1 MKCSDA
7 PIRPPVSLMHRPL
20 VTIVTPS
27 FNQGHFIRQT
37 IESVLTQDYPH
48 IEYIVMDGGSTDD
61 TAKVAGDYAGRLTFI
76 SEKDRG
82 QSHAINKGF
91 RMARGEIVAWINSDD
106 ILLPGAVSHAVAA
119 FERKPALG
127 AVYGEGYLIDYDGK
141 VTSRFPATEPFNL
154 WKLVYASDYVLQQT
168 VYFRRAIFGEI
179 GYIDETLHYGL
190 DWELL
195 IRIGKRYGM
204 EYIPE
209 YMGSLREYDAAK
221 TFSGG
226 HKRFRELAGILRK
239 HGNMRYPPGYI
250 TYGLDTYL
258 RIVSPYVPS
267 ERMRQALSRITY
279 GYIARVLNECQGIY
293 SDGWASGH
301 VKWMFPAGSGRACLR
316 GLLPDFEQL
325 AGQTVAIKC
334 NGKTV
339 LEQTLKPGE
348 FEIMFDYEGPDPHGP
363 STIDIHASKTLVP
376 KHHHMGE
383 DSRALAYHFG
393 VLGRVLADGSVE
405 VPSDRNVRS

>member
-1 MKCSDA
+1 
-7 PIRPPVSLMHRPL
+7 MHRPL

-37 IESVLTQDYPH
+37 IKSVLAQDYPH

-61 TAKVAGDYAGRLTFI
+61 TASVVREYAGRLTFI

-106 ILLPGAVSHAVAA
+106 ILLPGAVTHAVKA
-119 FERKPALG
+119 FERTPELG

-154 WKLVYASDYVLQQT
+154 WKLVYASDYILQQT
-168 VYFRRAIFGEI
+168 VYFRRSIFHEI
-179 GYIDETLHYGL
+179 GYIDEDLHYGL

-226 HKRFRELAGILRK
+226 HRRFRELAGILRK

-258 RIVSPYVPS
+258 RIVSAYVPS
-267 ERMRQALSRITY
+267 ARLRQALWQVTHR
-279 GYIARVLNECQGIY
+279 YIAHVLNECQGLY
-293 SDGWASGH
+293 SDGWASNH
-301 VKWMFPAGSGRACLR
+301 VQWMFPAGRGRACLR
-316 GLLPDFEQL
+316 GRLPDFTQL
-325 AGQTVAIKC
+325 AGQTINIRC

-339 LEQTLKPGE
+339 AEKKPAPGE
-348 FEIMFDYEGPDPHGP
+348 FEIMFDYQGAGPGAPAC
-363 STIDIHASKTLVP
+363 IDIIASKSLVP
-376 KHHHMGE
+376 KRCNMG
-383 DSRALAYHFG
+383 DDKRTLAYHFG
-393 VLGRVLADGSVE
+393 VLGHVLPDGSVAKPPE
-405 VPSDRNVRS
+405 VNVRR